1 MRPGSER
8 PKSAQRLLALMLCIA
23 KVPARDA
30 CFATYPGVRWARVR
44 TLACRALRKRAVT
57 RGRRRRWRAKPGQ
70 AGPVNVPG
78 LLGVAVNSGLRSE
91 DAFLSAARTPS
102 ASRSVA

>member
-1 MRPGSER
+1 MSDGRSLF
-8 PKSAQRLLALMLCIA
+8 RLVNRRRA
-23 KVPARDA
+23 DA
-30 CFATYPGVRWARVR
+30 PFATYPGVRWARGR

-70 AGPVNVPG
+70 AGPINVPG
-78 LLGVAVNSGLRSE
+78 LLGVAVNSGLRSR
-91 DAFLSAARTPS
+91 DAFLSAPRTPS